1 MLGNYR
7 EPLALLS
14 AERGAQR
21 LPSC

>member
-1 MLGNYR
+1 MLGNYC